1 VKPTWRASA
10 IAFGHLNPLEAIV
23 GVDKRNV
30 GAAIRAAIRGVRVR
44 LRMLA
49 PFIDDR
55 G

>member
-1 VKPTWRASA
+1 MKPTCRASV

-44 LRMLA
+44 FRMVA
-49 PFIDDR
+49 PFID
-55 G
+55 GKG